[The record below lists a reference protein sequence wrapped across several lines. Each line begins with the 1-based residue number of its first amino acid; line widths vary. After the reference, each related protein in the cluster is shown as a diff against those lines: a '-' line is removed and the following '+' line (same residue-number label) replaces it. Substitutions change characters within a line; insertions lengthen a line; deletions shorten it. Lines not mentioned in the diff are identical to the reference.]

1 MAVKSIERTVGYSEA
16 ENSQFGFDLGEAN
29 DLYGFE
35 TESPDG
41 EPAIW
46 PRGDEGGDDQPAAQ
60 GRCRRVPH
68 DW

>member
-1 MAVKSIERTVGYSEA
+1 MAMKSIERTFDFSEA
-16 ENSQFGFDLGEAN
+16 EDSQYAFDLGEA
-29 DLYGFE
+29 DELHEFDSE
-35 TESPDG
+35 ATDG

-46 PRGDEGGDDQPAAQ
+46 PRGDEGRDDLPAAQ